1 MRSPIN
7 LIEVLNSPPGKML
20 IKIHNYSPHIKEQLG
35 LGLYILYILLVIFSE
50 GSEKSDTMS

>member
-35 LGLYILYILLVIFSE
+35 LGLYILLVIFSE
-50 GSEKSDTMS
+50 GSEKSDTLS